1 VKKNNLIWKEYAM
14 PKGKN
19 TKAKDPIAEL
29 QILVDEADELRS
41 KLEQKEEIIK
51 QRRLSLIVSIA
62 GEDDGILSKAVKEQK
77 GRKNRKAAHSDNST
91 IDTHDAKNVVDNRDS
106 INDAVTQTAVEGEEI
121 FGDIEETDSAAKD
134 AEQTDG
140 VAKTE
145 GANE

>member
-1 VKKNNLIWKEYAM
+1 M

-19 TKAKDPIAEL
+19 AKAKDPIAEL
-29 QILVDEADELRS
+29 QILVDEADVLRAR
-41 KLEQKEEIIK
+41 LEQKEEIIK